1 MILVTSAAGHSGSAM
16 VKGLVDRGFDVIA
29 TDVDPRVKDLP
40 GIKKAMVG
48 DLTDIDFQRQ
58 LIDSCDQIVY
68 VPPLFSA
75 EEELIGKSL
84 IDLAVKA
91 KLKQFVFISVI
102 HPILTTLLQH
112 VDKRN
117 VEEHLLYTAMNEDLP
132 YTILQ
137 PTHYMHG
144 FTPQKV
150 METGVYKMF
159 YPVNEKRV
167 TWVDEV
173 DVAEVLAKVVA
184 DPQKYNKADL
194 ELVGTERL
202 TINECVETF
211 NELTGKHAKAVYQ
224 PIDELLDEMGAKDLY
239 FREGFRH
246 LSSTYTKWGLDG
258 NTMVLEWQLGRKPTT
273 FKQYL
278 QRKLNL

>member
-16 VKGLVDRGFDVIA
+16 VKGLVDAGYDVIA
-29 TDVDPRVKDLP
+29 SDINPKVKDLP

-48 DLTDIDFQRQ
+48 DLTDVDFQKE

-68 VPPLFSA
+68 VPPLFNA
-75 EEELIGKSL
+75 QEEYIGKAM

-91 KLKQFVFISVI
+91 HLKQFVFVSVI

-117 VEEHLLYTAMNEDLP
+117 IEEHLLYTAMNEDLP

-137 PTHYMHG
+137 PTHYMHN
-144 FTPQKV
+144 FTPKEI
-150 METGVYKMF
+150 MKNGEYKMF
-159 YPVNEKRV
+159 FSLDKKSVA
-167 TWVDEV
+167 WVDEA
-173 DVAEVLAKVVA
+173 DVAEVCAKVVG

-202 TINECVETF
+202 TLNECMDIF
-211 NELTGKHAKAVYQ
+211 NEVTGKDYKAIYQ
-224 PIDELLDEMGAKDLY
+224 PIDEWLDDLGAKDLY
-239 FREGFRH
+239 FREGFKH
-246 LSSTYTKWGLDG
+246 LANTYNNWGLDG
-258 NTMVLEWQLGRKPTT
+258 NTSVLEWQLGRKPTT
-273 FKQYL
+273 FHEYL
-278 QRKLNL
+278 KRELNL